1 MITSKPDIVILT
13 EDRYAVI
20 DDADWYQG
28 QIAREEA
35 LLEAALRRQGLG
47 VVRRSWSDP
56 GMDWSAC
63 RAAVFRSTWDYFDRF
78 DAFMP
83 WLEQVS
89 ARTRLIN
96 DAELIRWNVDK
107 RYLGDLAGRGIDI
120 VPTRFVTRGE
130 DLSLAEVMAEQG
142 WEQAVFKPV
151 VSGAARLTHRVDRSE
166 AGAHEGLFARCV
178 ANEAMMVQRFEDGI
192 LADGEVSVVV
202 IGGGVTHAVRKTAR
216 AGDFRVQDDHGGS
229 VHAHEP
235 SASERAFAEAVVAA
249 CPQLPAYARVDFVRS
264 IDGRFR
270 LMEVELVEPELFF
283 RFHPPAAERLAALIG
298 EILI

>member
-1 MITSKPDIVILT
+1 
-13 EDRYAVI
+13 
-20 DDADWYQG
+20 
-28 QIAREEA
+28 
-35 LLEAALRRQGLG
+35 
-47 VVRRSWSDP
+47 
-56 GMDWSAC
+56 
-63 RAAVFRSTWDYFDRF
+63 
-78 DAFMP
+78 
-83 WLEQVS
+83 
-89 ARTRLIN
+89 
-96 DAELIRWNVDK
+96 
-107 RYLGDLAGRGIDI
+107 
-120 VPTRFVTRGE
+120 
-130 DLSLAEVMAEQG
+130 
-142 WEQAVFKPV
+142 
-151 VSGAARLTHRVDRSE
+151 
-166 AGAHEGLFARCV
+166 
-178 ANEAMMVQRFEDGI
+178 MVQRFEDGI

-264 IDGRFR
+264 IDGGFR